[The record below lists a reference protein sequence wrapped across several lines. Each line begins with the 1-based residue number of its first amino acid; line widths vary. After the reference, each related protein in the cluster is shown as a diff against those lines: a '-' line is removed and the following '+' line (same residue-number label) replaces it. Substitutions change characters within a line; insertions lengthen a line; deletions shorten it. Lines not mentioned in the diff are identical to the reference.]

1 MIIFIVILI
10 VFWGIAVVTRKV
22 TRRRFNNEYA
32 ARMASLEADICQVQ
46 RDVAYIKDALQEIM
60 MRSAYRTPK
69 RELEAYKNRQDAGGR
84 QELTK

>member
-1 MIIFIVILI
+1 MIICIVILI

-32 ARMASLEADICQVQ
+32 DRMASLEADISQVQ

-60 MRSAYRTPK
+60 MRSTYRTPK
-69 RELEAYKNRQDAGGR
+69 RELEAYKNRQDADGR

>member
-10 VFWGIAVVTRKV
+10 VFWEIAVVTRKV

-69 RELEAYKNRQDAGGR
+69 RELKAYKNRQDASDR